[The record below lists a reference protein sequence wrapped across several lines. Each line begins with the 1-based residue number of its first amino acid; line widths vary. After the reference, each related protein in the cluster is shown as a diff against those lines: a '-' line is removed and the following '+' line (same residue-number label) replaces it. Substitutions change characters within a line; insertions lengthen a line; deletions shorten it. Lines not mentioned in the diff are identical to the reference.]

1 MDIFLWLL
9 IIEFLGLVAFPF
21 TYVLFPV
28 LKDRGYGFAKPL
40 GLLMLA
46 FPVWLLGSMHLSAGP
61 RVMPILVL
69 VALTIA
75 SAALARR
82 KWPELR
88 DFFRRERALVLS
100 IEGIFLLF
108 FLGFA
113 LLRAGVSA
121 IGHTEQPMDFA
132 FLNASMLASSFPPE
146 DPWLSGNGI
155 SYYYFGYLTLGL
167 PGVISGISSSVVY
180 NLGLVLLPAM
190 AAAGM
195 MSLVATLVVR
205 AGASLKVGI
214 GLGVLGAMMLSVF
227 GNLEGLFEMIHAW
240 GLGSDGFWESVGV
253 KGLETQSSGSSFF
266 PNDNWWWWRSS
277 RVIDT
282 VVAGSSLD
290 FTIQEYPFFGSYLGD
305 LHPHVMSIPFVL
317 LFLALCLNLL
327 ADTAPLT
334 IRWIK
339 QRWFNVTMIGL
350 TLGALGFINAW
361 DLPVFFA
368 VFMGV
373 IALKTYGGLRNGWRR
388 DYALGALAVSAI
400 VLFLAVVPFL
410 PYYGSFSGQVKG
422 IEAASTPGTSVLH
435 LTIVWG
441 VFFAALAPFL
451 LLHLSQWR
459 EWLQARRPLVV
470 ATVMASAPIIFWFV
484 ITLVRGDTD
493 QIPGRLLVALPL
505 ALVLAM
511 LLVRAMKAQANQA
524 QANQESLPSVFTF
537 GVLAVGVALLMGSEL
552 FYVVDVFNTRM
563 NTMFKLYYQA
573 WILLAVATPV
583 AIYYWARA
591 ASRGGL
597 WLRRAGVSWGVVL
610 GLVALGALYL
620 PIGMAVTV
628 GDSASGPY
636 TLDGAAF
643 LREGASGEHAAIEWL
658 KHNADADD
666 GIVEAVGGDYTEY
679 GRVSSFTGL
688 PTVLNWAGHEL
699 QWRGSS
705 ELMDGRAEDVALV
718 YQSKDINLVE
728 EVLARYDVRY
738 VLFGSRE
745 RTKYQVQSLEHLSA
759 LLTPVFSPE
768 GFTIYEVR
776 DTDA

>member
-9 IIEFLGLVAFPF
+9 IVEFLGLVSFPF
-21 TYVLFPV
+21 TYVLLPV

-46 FPVWLLGSMHLSAGP
+46 FPVWLLGSLNLSAGP

-69 VALTIA
+69 VALAIA
-75 SAALARR
+75 SAMLARR
-82 KWPELR
+82 KWPGLVE
-88 DFFRRERALVLS
+88 FFRREKTLVLS
-100 IEGIFLLF
+100 IEGTFLLF
-108 FLGFA
+108 FLAFA
-113 LLRAGVSA
+113 LLRAAVSA

-155 SYYYFGYLTLGL
+155 SYYYYGYLTLGL
-167 PGVISGISSSVVY
+167 PGVIGGISSSVVY
-180 NLGLVLLPAM
+180 NLALVLLPAM

-195 MSLVATLVVR
+195 MSLVSTVVVR

-214 GLGVLGAMMLSVF
+214 GLGVVGALMLSVF
-227 GNLEGLFEMIHAW
+227 GNLEGLLEMIHSW
-240 GLGSDGFWESVGV
+240 GLGSDRFWESMGI
-253 KGLETQSSGSSFF
+253 KGLDIQSGGSSFF
-266 PNDNWWWWRSS
+266 PNDSWWWWRSS

-290 FTIQEYPFFGSYLGD
+290 FTIQEYPFFSSYLGD

-327 ADTAPLT
+327 ADTTSLT
-334 IRWIK
+334 IVWIR
-339 QRWFNVTMIGL
+339 QQWFNVMMIGL
-350 TLGALGFINAW
+350 TLGALGFINVW

-373 IALKTYGGLRNGWRR
+373 IALKPYGDLRNGWQG
-388 DYALGALAVSAI
+388 DYAVGALAVSAI
-400 VLFLAVVPFL
+400 VLFLAIVPFL

-422 IEAASTPGTSVLH
+422 VEAVATPGTSVLH

-441 VFFAALAPFL
+441 AFFVALAPFL

-459 EWLQARRPLVV
+459 EWMQAQRPL
-470 ATVMASAPIIFWFV
+470 AIASVMALIPIILWFI

-493 QIPGRLLVALPL
+493 QILDRLLVAFPL
-505 ALVLAM
+505 ALILAM
-511 LLVRAMKAQANQA
+511 LMARAMKAQANQD
-524 QANQESLPSVFTF
+524 SLASVFTF
-537 GVLAVGVALLMGSEL
+537 GALAVGVALLMGSEL

-583 AIYYWARA
+583 AIYYWVQA

-610 GLVALGALYL
+610 GLGALGALYL

-636 TLDGAAF
+636 TLDGTAF
-643 LREGASGEHAAIEWL
+643 LRERSSGEHAAIEWL

-666 GIVEAVGGDYTEY
+666 GIVEAVGRDYTEY
-679 GRVSSFTGL
+679 GRVASFTGL
-688 PTVLNWAGHEL
+688 PAVLNWAGHEM

-705 ELMDGRAEDVALV
+705 ELMDGRAEDVATV
-718 YQSKDINLVE
+718 YQSKDVTLVE
-728 EVLARYDVRY
+728 EVLTRYDVRY
-738 VLFGSRE
+738 VIFGSRE
-745 RTKYQVQSLEHLSA
+745 RSKYQVQSLDHLSA
-759 LLTPVFSPE
+759 LLTPVFSPK
-768 GFTIYEVR
+768 GFTIYEVQGI
-776 DTDA
+776 DA

>member
-1 MDIFLWLL
+1 MDISLWLL

-61 RVMPILVL
+61 RIMPILVL

-75 SAALARR
+75 SAMLARR
-82 KWPELR
+82 KWPELL
-88 DFFRRERALVLS
+88 DFFRREKTLVLS

-108 FLGFA
+108 FLCFA

-155 SYYYFGYLTLGL
+155 NYYYFGYLTLGL
-167 PGVISGISSSVVY
+167 PGVITGISSSVVY
-180 NLGLVLLPAM
+180 NLALVLLPAM
-190 AAAGM
+190 AAAGV
-195 MSLVATLVVR
+195 MSLVATVVVR

-214 GLGVLGAMMLSVF
+214 GLGVVGALMLSVF
-227 GNLEGLFEMIHAW
+227 GNLEGLLEMIHSW

-282 VVAGSSLD
+282 VMAGSSLD
-290 FTIQEYPFFGSYLGD
+290 FTIQEYPFFSSYLGD

-317 LFLALCLNLL
+317 LFLALCLNFL
-327 ADTAPLT
+327 ADTASMT
-334 IRWIK
+334 IAWIK

-388 DYALGALAVSAI
+388 DYALGVLAVCAI
-400 VLFLAVVPFL
+400 VLGLAVVPFL
-410 PYYGSFSGQVKG
+410 PYYSSFSGQVKG
-422 IEAASTPGTSVLH
+422 IEASATPGTSVLH
-435 LTIVWG
+435 LTVVWG

-459 EWLQARRPLVV
+459 QWVQARRPLVI
-470 ATVMASAPIIFWFV
+470 ASVMSMAPIILWFV

-493 QIPGRLLVALPL
+493 QIPDRLLVALPL
-505 ALVLAM
+505 ALILA
-511 LLVRAMKAQANQA
+511 LLLARAMKAPANQD
-524 QANQESLPSVFTF
+524 NLPSVFTF

-583 AIYYWARA
+583 AIYYWART

-597 WLRRAGVSWGVVL
+597 WIRRAGVGWGVVL
-610 GLVALGALYL
+610 GLGALGALYL

-643 LREGASGEHAAIEWL
+643 LSERSSSEHAAIEWL
-658 KHNADADD
+658 KRNADAVD
-666 GIVEAVGGDYTEY
+666 GIVEAVGNDYTEY

-718 YQSKDINLVE
+718 YQSGDVNLVE
-728 EVLARYDVRY
+728 DVLARYDVRY
-738 VLFGSRE
+738 VIFGPRE
-745 RTKYQVQSLEHLSA
+745 RSTYQVQSLEHLSV